1 MPLGTPRNSDNN
13 VTIPKD
19 ILDLVC
25 FDQESHHG
33 NVAGTEDE
41 FSAGYPQ
48 SGKMGHLSDIP
59 NLQKWTHS
67 FSAKRN
73 HLSGSS
79 LVWRGSPITPMAGFE
94 YDYNSMQEQDDDTP
108 EILKDSS
115 TALNMVKASSP
126 NKKRVSPP
134 HEFSSSSSVGVR
146 TRKFTLKAV
155 PSFPPLTPCIDS
167 RTPGMQQDNIPD
179 QQINKT
185 L

>member
-1 MPLGTPRNSDNN
+1 MMPLGTPSPN
-13 VTIPKD
+13 D

-33 NVAGTEDE
+33 NADTVDE
-41 FSAGYPQ
+41 FS
-48 SGKMGHLSDIP
+48 IP
-59 NLQKWTHS
+59 NLQTWTHS

-73 HLSGSS
+73 H

-94 YDYNSMQEQDDDTP
+94 YDVSMQEQDETP
-108 EILKDSS
+108 QILKDSS
-115 TALNMVKASSP
+115 TGLNMVKASSP

-134 HEFSSSSSVGVR
+134 HEEFSSVGIR

-167 RTPGMQQDNIPD
+167 RTPAMQQDNIPH
-179 QQINKT
+179 QQINKP